1 MFKVASKEDIDILLD
16 IESTS
21 YNEILSKENL
31 LYELNE
37 NPVSTILIYYKDN
50 IPMGYIDYWITFD
63 SSTIF
68 KITTKDIY
76 RNKGIASS
84 LIEEMIKDL
93 KMQDVLYSTLEVRKD
108 NLNAIKLYKKYNYNE
123 ITIKS
128 HYYKDGSDAIY
139 MVKGIN

>member
-1 MFKVASKEDIDILLD
+1 MFKVADINDIDILVD

-21 YNEILSKENL
+21 YNEILTKENL
-31 LYELNE
+31 EYEINE
-37 NPVSTILIYYKDN
+37 NPVSTVLIYYENN
-50 IPMGYIDYWITFD
+50 IPLGYIDYWITFD

-68 KITTKDIY
+68 KITIKDIY
-76 RNKGIASS
+76 RNKGIGSK

-108 NLNAIKLYKKYNYNE
+108 NINAIKLYKKYNYKE

-128 HYYKDGSDAIY
+128 HYYKDGCDAIY
-139 MVKGIN
+139 MVKGMN

>member
-1 MFKVASKEDIDILLD
+1 MFKEANKEDIDILLD
-16 IESTS
+16 IENTS

-37 NPVSTILIYYKDN
+37 NPVSTILIYFKDN

-76 RNKGIASS
+76 RNKGIASK